1 MDGKGQAA
9 TPLYKKGQRVGQYEI
24 IELLEQGRLTQLYL
38 AQQVYRQNQV
48 MVEVFQPP
56 LLDELKESF
65 RHQISSLIKLRH
77 PYILRIIDGNLQ
89 SHYPYLVTEYRS
101 HRAWGEVYPP
111 GISQAFSTIA
121 HQIEQLASALH
132 YLHNQHVVHGAIR
145 PENVWLDRHKNVH
158 LRGFRIEAIEQNRER
173 LKYQTAGVTKEA
185 AGYTAPESA
194 QGKTSP
200 ASDQYSLAA
209 MIYELLCGTLPFTGT
224 PLEIFYQQT
233 HDSPPPLRKRAPA
246 IAPEIESA
254 VMKALEKDP
263 ERRYPDVQSFVSV
276 LLQAQKEPGGDA
288 IQRAPAQP
296 TGVIEPPV
304 VIRTSTE
311 RPKTMHPPRTPESAP
326 AFPPPTP
333 PAFPPARP
341 QAAPGG
347 QPNMPIAT
355 PPYQPPNAPM
365 QHFQA
370 YDAPTEQ
377 APGYQPP
384 NTPVVPPN
392 YQRPAPPMGM
402 QQPPQPYKAPM
413 DAAPPFPPAPADYP
427 AGAGSA
433 PPPLPQI
440 NPPAPRRESGQ
451 KITRR
456 VFAVGLVGLAAAGG
470 AGGWYILS
478 RRLTPAPLPTARS
491 NSLSQATST
500 VIDNKKV
507 LIFTGHLASVNAVAW
522 SPDGKFIV
530 SASDDTFVQIF
541 DAQSG
546 RRSVIYAGH
555 TEEVTAVGWSPD
567 GKFIA
572 SGGQDT
578 TVQIWDAASGDK
590 RLTFKGHTDRVN
602 GVSWSKDS
610 GSIAS
615 GSEDKSVQ
623 VWDATNGAVDFNFR
637 GHTAGVLCVGW
648 QPNSTSVASGSWD
661 GTLRDWATVQHGEH
675 FNAGDQIFNYG
686 GHGKNEVYALA
697 WSPDSNFIASA
708 GADQTVQIS
717 NGSDGTPRPPFFT
730 GHQSKQHVNAVL
742 SVSWSP
748 DGTTLASGDNDGNVY
763 VWQVAGRKTTF
774 IYRGHKGAVNAVAWS
789 PDGKSIASAS
799 ADGTVHVWQPS

>member
-1 MDGKGQAA
+1 MDGKSQSAKL
-9 TPLYKKGQRVGQYEI
+9 LYKKGQRVGQYEI
-24 IELLEQGRLTQLYL
+24 IEPLEQGRLAQLYL
-38 AQQVYRQNQV
+38 AQQVYRQHQV

-56 LLDELKESF
+56 LLNELKESF
-65 RHQISSLIKLRH
+65 RNQASPLTKLKH
-77 PYILRIIDGNLQ
+77 PYILRIIDANIQ
-89 SHYPYLVTEYRS
+89 SHYPYLVTEYQS
-101 HRAWGEVYPP
+101 HHTWGQIYPP
-111 GISQAFSTIA
+111 GIPYPLSVIA
-121 HQIEQLASALH
+121 HQVEQLASALH
-132 YLHNQHVVHGAIR
+132 YTHHQRVVHGAIR

-173 LKYQTAGVTKEA
+173 LNYQTAGVTKEA
-185 AGYTAPESA
+185 AGYTAPESV

-209 MIYELLCGTLPFTGT
+209 MIYELLCGALPFTGT

-233 HDSPPPLRKRAPA
+233 HDSPPPLRKRVPD
-246 IAPEIESA
+246 IAPEIENA
-254 VMKALEKDP
+254 VMRALEKDP
-263 ERRYPDVQSFVSV
+263 DRRYPDVQSFISV
-276 LLQAQKEPGGDA
+276 LLQAQQESEGDV
-288 IQRAPAQP
+288 IHKAPAQP
-296 TGVIEPPV
+296 TGVIEPPI

-311 RPKTMHPPRTPESAP
+311 RPKTMNAPRTPEIAP
-326 AFPPPTP
+326 AVPPSTP
-333 PAFPPARP
+333 PAFSPAMP
-341 QAAPGG
+341 QGAPGG
-347 QPNMPIAT
+347 QPPNLPLAA
-355 PPYQPPNAPM
+355 PPYQPPNVPM
-365 QHFQA
+365 QFPQA
-370 YDAPTEQ
+370 YNAPTEQ
-377 APGYQPP
+377 ALVYQ
-384 NTPVVPPN
+384 PPN
-392 YQRPAPPMGM
+392 YQRPAPPLGT
-402 QQPPQPYKAPM
+402 QQPPQQYQ
-413 DAAPPFPPAPADYP
+413 APAGAVSPFQIAPANYP
-427 AGAGSA
+427 AGTGPAA
-433 PPPLPQI
+433 PQALPQI

-456 VFAVGLVGLAAAGG
+456 AFAVGLVGLAAAGG

-478 RRLTPAPLPTARS
+478 RRLTPPPIPTAGT

-507 LIFTGHLASVNAVAW
+507 LIFTGHLASVNAIAW
-522 SPDGKFIV
+522 SPDGKSIV

-541 DAQSG
+541 DVQTG
-546 RRSVIYAGH
+546 HRSVIYSGH
-555 TEEVTAVGWSPD
+555 TEEVAAVGWSPD

-572 SGGQDT
+572 SGGQDK
-578 TVQIWDAASGDK
+578 TVQVWDAANGNK

-602 GVSWSKDS
+602 SVSWSQDS
-610 GSIAS
+610 QTIAS

-623 VWDATNGAVDFNFR
+623 VWDATNAAVSFNFR

-648 QPNSTSVASGSWD
+648 QPNNTSVASGSWD

-675 FNAGDQIFNYG
+675 FAAGDQIFNYG

-697 WSPDSNFIASA
+697 WSPDSKFIASA
-708 GADQTVQIS
+708 GADQTVQVS
-717 NGSDGTPRPPFFT
+717 NGNDGTPLLPFFT

-748 DGTTLASGDNDGNVY
+748 NGTTLASGDNDGNVY

-799 ADGTVHVWQPS
+799 ADGTVHVWQPA